1 MNTNGTM
8 SGNTQ
13 KMQMHKSMKKSAP
26 SQTTMRREEVNLRDT
41 DIIDLRLSG
50 VLNASSEGSDL
61 AEVLAASPTR
71 PMVSDVDEQLLFRVV
86 MSGVFAVTHI
96 KFTVPDEIP
105 EGCSP
110 PKHVKIFVNKDN
122 LDFGD
127 ADDMQPAAA
136 KELELVDGELVFP
149 VSGPSFSRVS
159 SVQVLVETNQDDEE
173 KTVIQQ
179 FSIIGAMIPQ
189 YM

>member
-1 MNTNGTM
+1 MNVGNN
-8 SGNTQ
+8 SSNTQ
-13 KMQMHKSMKKSAP
+13 KMQMHKSMKKSGP

-41 DIIDLRLSG
+41 DIIDLRLSA
-50 VLNASSEGSDL
+50 VFNASSDGSDL
-61 AEVLAASPTR
+61 AEVLTASPSR
-71 PMVSDVDEQLLFRVV
+71 PMKSDVDEQLLFRIV
-86 MSGVFAVTHI
+86 MSGVFAVTSI

-110 PKHVKIFVNKDN
+110 PKFVKIFVNKEN
-122 LDFGD
+122 MDFQD
-127 ADDMQPAAA
+127 ADDMQPAAS

-149 VSGPSFSRVS
+149 VSGPNFSRVS
-159 SVQVLVETNQDDEE
+159 SIQVLVETNQDDEE
-173 KTVIQQ
+173 TTVINQ